1 MKKLVLWITLSLIS
15 QITFAQTL
23 QEGITLLENES
34 ISAARRVFRSLINK
48 GPNADANYFLAECYY
63 LDEEKQD
70 SAIYFYNQALKIDD
84 VAPLA
89 HVGQGKMLL
98 DKKQPLDAQ
107 KSFGRAVRY
116 AKKSPG
122 EAYAQIGLAYLH
134 SQYPNVDEAIKNL
147 TLSRDSDNKNA
158 RFFMLL
164 GDAQMVKDQVGD
176 ALSNYEFAVSR
187 DKNNPEILMKIAR
200 TYIKSGIPDVAQEK
214 LEQLVAAF
222 PNYAP
227 AYKDLYEIYF
237 TKKQYSKGLPLL
249 DKYVSLVKDDVE
261 QRARLVR
268 FLAYQAKD
276 YDRAIAEANIVLQQD
291 PNNYTMYRWLAWA
304 QFEKGNFKE
313 SLENSKKFFAA
324 VGTRRTFTSDY
335 EYYAKAA
342 AKLGDTD
349 IAGTNFKKVL
359 ELDSTRI
366 DIYDLMGK
374 MYYDAKKYEPA
385 SQAYQLKIEKGKPV
399 STDYYY
405 MANSLY
411 QIKKYVEADSAFVKV
426 TTLNPTFATGWLM
439 RARINKALDEAGP
452 EDSTYP
458 AAPFYQKVIELG
470 EADTSGK
477 FNKKSLVESYNY
489 VAASNV
495 YKKPEPDYKTALALF
510 EKIVVIE
517 PDNIDA
523 KGNIEQLKPFVKN

>member
-1 MKKLVLWITLSLIS
+1 
-15 QITFAQTL
+15 
-23 QEGITLLENES
+23 
-34 ISAARRVFRSLINK
+34 
-48 GPNADANYFLAECYY
+48 
-63 LDEEKQD
+63 
-70 SAIYFYNQALKIDD
+70 
-84 VAPLA
+84 
-89 HVGQGKMLL
+89 
-98 DKKQPLDAQ
+98 
-107 KSFGRAVRY
+107 
-116 AKKSPG
+116 
-122 EAYAQIGLAYLH
+122 
-134 SQYPNVDEAIKNL
+134 
-147 TLSRDSDNKNA
+147 
-158 RFFMLL
+158 L

-222 PNYAP
+222 PAYAP

-276 YDRAIAEANIVLQQD
+276 YDRAITEANVVLQQD

-304 QFEKGNFKE
+304 HFEKGNFKE

-324 VGTRRTFTSDY
+324 VGTRRTFTTDY

-342 AKLGDTD
+342 AKVGDTD
-349 IAGTNFKKVL
+349 IAGANFMKVL

-385 SQAYQLKIEKGKPV
+385 AQAYQLKIQKGKPV

-411 QIKKYVEADSAFVKV
+411 QIKKFVEADSAFVKV

-439 RARINKALDEAGP
+439 RARINKALDAAGP

-477 FNKKSLVESYNY
+477 FNKKSLVEAYNY
-489 VAASNV
+489 VASSCY
-495 YKKPEPDYKTALALF
+495 YKKPEADVKTALAMF
-510 EKIVVIE
+510 EKILVLE

-523 KGNIEQLKPFVKN
+523 KGNVEILKNLPKK